1 MIQFKYDSIMKRY
14 DILVPSSLAG
24 IESMVTVGHIDEEVE
39 SNITVY
45 RELTITLLRQILL
58 HWDEYQHQ
66 MTRELQDMLDD
77 DSDNKHES
85 IWIPND
91 RLTYLVERLQL
102 SSWKDIPIESCPESD
117 YLRFSVRTL
126 NVLWSANIR
135 TVGELVEKSAIDLC
149 KLKNCGRKS
158 LTEIESS
165 LQELGL
171 TLKQTND
178 NRLKFH

>member
-14 DILVPSSLAG
+14 EIKVPYSLAG

-77 DSDNKHES
+77 KPKKKGDK
-85 IWIPND
+85 
-91 RLTYLVERLQL
+91 
-102 SSWKDIPIESCPESD
+102 
-117 YLRFSVRTL
+117 
-126 NVLWSANIR
+126 
-135 TVGELVEKSAIDLC
+135 
-149 KLKNCGRKS
+149 
-158 LTEIESS
+158 
-165 LQELGL
+165 
-171 TLKQTND
+171 
-178 NRLKFH
+178 